1 MYETAKGRCTMADDD
16 LETLPGV
23 GPATADKLID
33 AGYESYQS
41 IAVASPGE
49 LSNTADIGSS
59 TAADII
65 NAARDAADVGGFE
78 TGATV
83 LERRETIGKLSWQI
97 DEVDELLGGGIETQ
111 SITEVY
117 GEFGSGKSQVTHQ
130 MAVNVQ
136 LPPEHGGLRG
146 SCIFI
151 DTEDTFRPERIDD
164 MVRGLD
170 DEILE
175 ATLEDREMEGSIDD
189 EETME
194 ELVGAFLDQIHVA
207 KAFNSNHQILL
218 AEKAKELAGEHE
230 DGEWPVRMVCV
241 DSLTAHFR
249 AEYVGRGELAER
261 QQKLNKHLHDLMRIG
276 DLFNTSILVTNQV
289 AANPDSYFGDP
300 TQPIGGNILGHTST
314 FRIYLRKSKGDKRIV
329 KLVDAPNLADGESVM
344 RVKGEGLKPE

>member
-1 MYETAKGRCTMADDD
+1 MADDD
-16 LETLPGV
+16 LENLPGV

-33 AGYESYQS
+33 AGYDSYQS

-59 TAADII
+59 TATDII
-65 NAARDAADVGGFE
+65 SAARDAADIGGFE
-78 TGATV
+78 TGELI
-83 LERRETIGKLSWQI
+83 LERRQEIGKLSWLVPA
-97 DEVDELLGGGIETQ
+97 VDSLLGGGIETQ

-117 GEFGSGKSQVTHQ
+117 GEFGAGKSQVTHQ

-136 LPPEHGGLRG
+136 LPTEQGGLRG

-151 DTEDTFRPERIDD
+151 DSEDTFRPERIDD

-170 DEILE
+170 DEVLE
-175 ATLEDREMEGSIDD
+175 ATLDDRGIEGSIDD

-194 ELVGAFLDQIHVA
+194 ELVGDFLDRIHVA

-230 DGEWPVRMVCV
+230 EGEWPVRIVCV

-276 DLFNTSILVTNQV
+276 DLFNTAILVTNQV
-289 AANPDSYFGDP
+289 ASNPDSYFGDP

-314 FRIYLRKSKGDKRIV
+314 FRMYLRKSKADKRIV
-329 KLVDAPNLADGESVM
+329 KLVDAPNLADGEAVM
-344 RVKGEGLKPE
+344 RVKGAGLKPE